1 MRGALASAGM
11 IMIILLVGC
20 TPDPGSPVP
29 DPTLSGPSTASG
41 PPSGTPSRSRVT
53 PTPSSP
59 SPSPPRARAE
69 VSARRMVADVQRLAG
84 DIGPREATS
93 KAFHEAADLVEER
106 FRELGFRT
114 RRTAVKVPAGDSW
127 GTPVR
132 AGTSAN
138 VIADTPGL
146 DPARDHVVIGAH
158 LDTVARAPGAED
170 NASGIAV
177 LLELARLAGLDP
189 PEVPI
194 RFVAFGAE
202 EPRGDGDALHHF
214 GSRQLVAGLSTAERS
229 AIRGMVSLDRVGVPA
244 DRVPVCRAGSRGT
257 ALQDQLRD
265 AGRAAKISTRAC
277 EDRASDHWS
286 YQKAGIP
293 AVRLGKIAYAGY
305 HSPDDVPSVVD
316 DDQLARAARLLWSW
330 LGRS

>member
-1 MRGALASAGM
+1 MM
-11 IMIILLVGC
+11 
-20 TPDPGSPVP
+20 
-29 DPTLSGPSTASG
+29 
-41 PPSGTPSRSRVT
+41 
-53 PTPSSP
+53 
-59 SPSPPRARAE
+59 
-69 VSARRMVADVQRLAG
+69 ADVERLAG

-93 KAFHEAADLVEER
+93 KAFYEAADLVERR

-114 RRTAVKVPAGDSW
+114 RRTEVKVPAGDSW

-138 VIADTPGL
+138 VIADSPGL

-177 LLELARLAGLDP
+177 LLELARLAGLEP
-189 PEVPI
+189 PDVPV

-214 GSRQLVAGLSTAERS
+214 GSQQLVADLSAAERR

-244 DRVPVCRAGSRGT
+244 ERVPVCRAGDRG
-257 ALQDQLRD
+257 ADLQDQLLAAARS
-265 AGRAAKISTRAC
+265 AKIRTRAC

-293 AVRLGKIAYAGY
+293 AARLGKIAYAGY

-316 DDQLARAARLLWSW
+316 QDQLARAARIVWAW